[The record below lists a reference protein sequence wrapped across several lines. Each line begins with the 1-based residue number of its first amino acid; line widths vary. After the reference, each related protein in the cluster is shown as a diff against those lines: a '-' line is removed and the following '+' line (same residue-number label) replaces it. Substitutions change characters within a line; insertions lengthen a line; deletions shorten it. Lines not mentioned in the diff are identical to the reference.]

1 MCGEKR
7 EMLTR
12 QSSFTKGFP
21 VTFVAMKN
29 PVLVLAPHT
38 DDGELGCG
46 ATIARLVQE
55 GHDVWYAAFSACELS
70 VPSHLPK
77 DILITEVKK
86 ATQVLGIA
94 PERLILFNYEVRTF
108 NYHRQDILQNLID
121 LRKKIQPQLVF
132 IPSLNDLHQDHQTIA
147 HEALRAFKET
157 ALLSYELPW
166 NNLSFNTTFFFKA
179 TEEQLETKARALA
192 CYESQQHRPYANR
205 DFIFSLGR
213 TRGVQINAPFAE
225 VFEVVRWVE

>member
-1 MCGEKR
+1 VNQLQVPAYFCAVK
-7 EMLTR
+7 T
-12 QSSFTKGFP
+12 
-21 VTFVAMKN
+21 

-46 ATIARLVQE
+46 ATIARLIAE
-55 GHDVWYAAFSACELS
+55 GHEVWYAAFSACELS

-86 ATQVLGIA
+86 ATATLGIL

-121 LRKKIQPQLVF
+121 LRKQINPQLVF

-166 NNLSFNTTFFFKA
+166 NNLSFNTTFFYKL
-179 TEEQLETKARALA
+179 TEEQLDTKARAMA
-192 CYESQQHRPYANR
+192 QYESQQHRSYANKE
-205 DFIFSLGR
+205 FIFSLAR
-213 TRGVQINAPFAE
+213 TRGVQVNTRFAE